1 MYINQLEIY
10 NFRAFSGKKQEQD
23 ENGNIVEKDI
33 RYKFNFVKG
42 LNCIAGHNGIGKS
55 TILAMLGN
63 CGELKKGIATHLN
76 GSQFRGD
83 YKDII
88 KGKPAHN
95 KKEKVCTLHFSELP
109 SYYNYSE
116 TYVERLEFRA
126 TFQDNNTRYRLIPV
140 QNEHRITEGKLRW
153 PVYYMGL
160 SRLYPIGESSAVSD
174 TILPK
179 DITNEI
185 KDIYS
190 KIIPSKYD
198 YKTVSKV
205 NISETNKK
213 QGVGVST
220 EKYSYEA
227 NSAGQDNIG
236 QILLSVLSFK
246 KLKEKLGNEYF
257 GGLLLIDEIDASLHP
272 AAQLKLLDYLYNQ
285 SQELSLQIIFTS
297 HSINVIEHLIIMKN
311 NKLNVGLVYIDTLRG
326 SLNIN
331 FNPTLNYV
339 YNNLTESYNNLNF
352 YEKILLLSEDDV
364 GRDFLQKILEYKQ
377 CPNISRLNIADI
389 HFGWEQLVSLV
400 KQDFSSFSKVI
411 IVLDPDLNN
420 NTLYSKLKQMLTGSK
435 YKINEK
441 NSSIFILPG
450 NDYIEKIVW
459 KWFEN
464 VEENHPIFFDRNF
477 SENGLGKQNIINNG
491 PYSGHYSSFTDDK
504 KKIKEWYK
512 DVRYYANI
520 ALKHI
525 IQEYDE
531 AGQLDEFYNNFNN
544 FLNMLIHKRL

>member
-10 NFRAFSGKKQEQD
+10 NFRAFSGKNKEQD
-23 ENGNIVEKDI
+23 VNGNIVEKDI

-63 CGELKKGIATHLN
+63 CGELKKGVATHLN
-76 GSQFRGD
+76 GRQFRGD
-83 YKDII
+83 YTDII
-88 KGKPAHN
+88 KGNPDHDPKG
-95 KKEKVCTLHFSELP
+95 KVCTLHFSDLP
-109 SYYNYSE
+109 SNYSYSE
-116 TYVERLEFRA
+116 TYVESIEFRT

-140 QNEHRITEGKLRW
+140 KNEDRKTEGKLRW

-160 SRLYPIGESSAVSD
+160 SRLYPIGESSKVSD
-174 TILPK
+174 TIMPV

-190 KIIPSKYD
+190 NIIPSKYD

-205 NISETNKK
+205 SISETNKK

-326 SLNIN
+326 SLNIG

-400 KQDFSSFSKVI
+400 KQDFSSFGKVI

-420 NTLYSKLKQMLTGSK
+420 NTLYSKLEQMLVGSK

-459 KWFEN
+459 NWFEN
-464 VEENHPIFFDRNF
+464 VTENHPIFHNRDF
-477 SENGLGKQNIINNG
+477 SDNGLGKQNIINNG
-491 PYSGHYSSFTDDK
+491 PYSGHYSKFNDDK

-512 DVRYYANI
+512 NIRYYANV
-520 ALKHI
+520 ALKYI

-531 AGQLDEFYNNFNN
+531 AGQLDEFYINFNN